1 MDAGPAEEL
10 DALVDAL
17 LHEKPWAHPGAFFGV
32 ALGKTKTGPKL
43 LALDKT
49 VQAAALHRFL
59 ERRSKCNVELD
70 RMRAER
76 TDPRILLKDH
86 PGWLDVSS
94 ARALADLAILG
105 LLQRTLPLADETLRA
120 AVRLILE
127 APQLNAFVVPEAEI
141 AAAVENRAGDGPLS
155 DALLEDI
162 KAALSR
168 LRAEAPDIGSRKA
181 ADRLAKL
188 IVNQPTAWIDPGEA
202 WSDAALAD
210 LVATDATRRQHWSKL
225 LASCQT
231 VGAGKPSARW
241 LKEARKLI
249 EPLGHAAFKDRILR
263 WFPLVDRPRTA
274 PKTRPHQWQHQPQH
288 DDMIEPH
295 HVEILRGLCWYSSFE
310 ADRDLARSL
319 AALAQSAYRKLPGK
333 GPRLISLGHA
343 AIAALGAMPG
353 MDAVGQ
359 LALLKVKVKFI
370 PAQKELEKALTAAA
384 EREGLPRDE
393 VDELAVPGYGMQQV
407 GHRREILD
415 DYIAELLAD
424 GQDVE
429 LRWSRATDGTPL
441 KSIPAAAKK
450 DHSDD
455 VKELQGAAKDAGK
468 MLTAQRERI
477 DSLFLARKRW
487 PFDAWRTRYLDHPLV
502 GVIARRL
509 IWHFET
515 EGAAADGIWLDGQ
528 LVDVSDQA
536 IGGLS
541 ERTTVELWHPICLSI
556 DDALAWRDWLDRHQI
571 RQPFKQAHREL
582 YLLTD
587 AERNTRVYS
596 NRFAAHILRQHQ
608 YHALC
613 AARGW
618 RNKLRMMVDGDYPPT
633 SKDLPEWSLRAEFW
647 VEGVGDD
654 HGGDRTESGAYLYLA
669 TDQVRFYE
677 IGAAQRLAHAS
688 GGGYVPGSNL
698 ADAEP
703 LPLDR
708 IPALVLSEILRDVD
722 LFVGVASVGNDPTWA
737 DGGADGRH
745 VDYWNRISF
754 GDLSAIGQTRKA
766 VLERLIPRLKI
777 ASRCT
782 FRDRFLVVRGDRRTY
797 KIHLG
802 SGNIL
807 MEPNDQY
814 LCIVARSRPGEP
826 KGGSDVFL
834 PFEGDNTLSIILSK
848 AFLLA
853 NDTKITDPTIINQ
866 INR

>member
-1 MDAGPAEEL
+1 MSADPAHEL

-17 LHEKPWAHPGAFFGV
+17 LHEKPWEHPGAFYGV
-32 ALGKTKTGPKL
+32 ELDKTKTGPKL

-59 ERRSKCNVELD
+59 EHRSKCNVELD

-76 TDPRILLKDH
+76 TDPRIHLKDH

-94 ARALADLAILG
+94 SRALADLAIWG
-105 LLQRTLPLADETLRA
+105 LLRRKLPLGEDTLRA
-120 AVRLILE
+120 TVRLILE
-127 APQLNAFVVPEAEI
+127 APQLNAFVVPVAGI
-141 AAAVENRAGDGPLS
+141 AAAIENRAGDGPLS
-155 DALLEDI
+155 DELREDT
-162 KAALSR
+162 KAAFVR
-168 LRAEAPDIGSRKA
+168 LRGEAPDIGSQKA

-210 LVATDATRRQHWSKL
+210 LDATDATARQPWSQL

-231 VGAGKPSARW
+231 VGAGKPSAKW
-241 LKEARKLI
+241 LKEARKALDS
-249 EPLGHAAFKDRILR
+249 LGHATFKDRILR
-263 WFPLVDRPRTA
+263 WLPLVDRPRTGPRA
-274 PKTRPHQWQHQPQH
+274 RPQPWQQQH
-288 DDMIEPH
+288 DDLIEAH

-310 ADRDLARSL
+310 ADRDLARAL

-384 EREGLPRDE
+384 AREGLPRDE
-393 VDELAVPGYGMQQV
+393 VDELAVPGYGMQKV
-407 GHRREILD
+407 GHRREILGD
-415 DYIAELLAD
+415 FIAELLAE
-424 GQDVE
+424 GHDVE
-429 LRWSRATDGTPL
+429 LRWSKAADGKPL
-441 KSIPAAAKK
+441 KSVPAAAKK

-455 VKELQGAAKDAGK
+455 VKELQDAAKDAGK

-487 PFDAWRTRYLDHPLV
+487 PLDAWRARYLDHPLV

-515 EGAAADGIWLDGQ
+515 EGAAAANGIWLKGQ
-528 LVDVSDQA
+528 LLDVSDQA
-536 IGGLS
+536 LEGLN
-541 ERTTVELWHPICLSI
+541 ERTTVELWHPIGHSI
-556 DDALAWRDWLDRHQI
+556 EEVTAWRDCLDRHQI
-571 RQPFKQAHREL
+571 RQPFKQAHREV
-582 YLLTD
+582 YVLTD

-608 YHALC
+608 FHALC
-613 AARGW
+613 AARLW
-618 RNKLRMMVDGDYPPT
+618 RDKLRLMFDDNYPPT

-647 VEGVGDD
+647 VEGI
-654 HGGDRTESGAYLYLA
+654 GGGYGSATNDSGAYLHLA
-669 TDQVRFYE
+669 TDQVRYYE
-677 IGAAQRLAHAS
+677 IGAVQRSAHS
-688 GGGYVPGSNL
+688 FGGGYSPGSNL

-703 LPLDR
+703 VPLDR
-708 IPALVLSEILRDVD
+708 IPPLVLSEILRDVD
-722 LFVGVASVGNDPTWA
+722 LFVGVASVGNDPNWA
-737 DGGADGRH
+737 DGGPDGRH
-745 VDYWNRISF
+745 VDYWNLFSF
-754 GDLSAIGQTRKA
+754 GDLSATGQTRKE
-766 VLERLIPRLKI
+766 VLQRVIPRLKI
-777 ASRCT
+777 ASRCS
-782 FRDRFLVVRGDRRTY
+782 FIDKFLVVRGDLRTY

-807 MEPNDQY
+807 MEPNNQY
-814 LCIVARSRPGEP
+814 LCIVPKRGASEP
-826 KGGSDVFL
+826 VGGSGVFL
-834 PFEGDNTLSIILSK
+834 PFEGDNTLSVILSK

-853 NDTKITDPTIINQ
+853 DDAKIKDPSIISQ
-866 INR
+866 IKR